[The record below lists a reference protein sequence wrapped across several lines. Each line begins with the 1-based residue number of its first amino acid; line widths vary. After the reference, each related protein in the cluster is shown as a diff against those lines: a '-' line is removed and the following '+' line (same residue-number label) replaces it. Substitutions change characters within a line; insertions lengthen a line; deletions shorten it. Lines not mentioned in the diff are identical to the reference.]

1 VSGAGVI
8 AALLLKL
15 SPLCPSQNHGLR
27 GFFHGSV
34 PRALR
39 RTLMA
44 AMAWTVYEE
53 MMARMGLKS

>member
-1 VSGAGVI
+1 MLKNDDGADFF
-8 AALLLKL
+8 LL
-15 SPLCPSQNHGLR
+15 QNYGLLAFFR
-27 GFFHGSV
+27 GAV

-53 MMARMGLKS
+53 MMSKMGLKS